1 MAKRDLPRWPADK
14 VERRPVDSLI
24 PYARNARTH
33 SDAQVAQIAAAIRE
47 WGWTNPILVAEDG
60 TIIAGHGRVLAAM
73 KLGLADVPVMVA
85 AGWTDAQRRAYI
97 LADNKLTLNGGW
109 DADML
114 ALELGDLNS
123 DGFDLALTGF
133 GDKELLGLLGSE
145 VEKVELH
152 GDPEDVPEAPSAP
165 VSRAGDVWVL
175 GRHRL
180 VCGDATSKD
189 DWDRLEIPR
198 PSIAF
203 TSPPYGV
210 GGSARI
216 RDHYVPGKKA
226 LSSLYASHADDP
238 GEWPDLMRGWTNLAI
253 AFTDCVVCN
262 VQTLANNKR
271 SLIAWQAEYA
281 EHLVDIAVWDK
292 GQGAPQMH
300 PNVLTNAF
308 EWIFLL
314 SPERGASRSIV
325 LADFHGTESNV
336 VRIAK
341 GVREYSDIHRATM
354 PVELAEWA
362 IRVVGAKATS
372 VVDPFSGTGTTLIAA
387 EMHRK
392 DARLIEIDP
401 TYCDVIVRRWQDFT
415 GKTATLEGD
424 GRTFDEISV
433 ARRKA

>member
-1 MAKRDLPRWPADK
+1 MAAKLKIQYVPLDD
-14 VERRPVDSLI
+14 LI
-24 PYARNARTH
+24 PYARNSRTH
-33 SDAQVAQIAAAIRE
+33 SDDQVAQIAASIRE
-47 WGWTNPILVAEDG
+47 FGFTVPVLVDG
-60 TIIAGHGRVLAAM
+60 QNGLIAGHGRVMAAR
-73 KLGLADVPVMVA
+73 KLGMESVPCIRVDYLS
-85 AGWTDAQRRAYI
+85 DAQKRAYV

-109 DADML
+109 DTDLL
-114 ALELGDLNS
+114 ALELGDLKS

-133 GDKELLGLLGSE
+133 GDEEILGLLGSAVSE
-145 VEKVELH
+145 VELQ
-152 GDPEDVPEAPSAP
+152 GNPDMIPEAPSKP
-165 VSRAGDVWVL
+165 VSRAGDVWL
-175 GRHRL
+175 MGRHRL
-180 VCGDATSKD
+180 VCGDATSQD

-198 PSIAF
+198 PSIVF

-210 GGSARI
+210 GGNARI
-216 RDHYVPGKKA
+216 RDHYAPGKEA

-253 AFTDCVVCN
+253 TFTDCVVCN

-281 EHLVDIAVWDK
+281 EHLVDVAIWDK
-292 GQGAPQMH
+292 GHGAPQMH

-308 EWIFLL
+308 EWIFVL
-314 SPERGASRSIV
+314 SPERGASRSIA

-372 VVDPFSGTGTTLIAA
+372 VVDPFGGTGTTLIAA
-387 EMHRK
+387 EMHGK
-392 DARLIEIDP
+392 AARLIEIDA
-401 TYCDVIVRRWQDFT
+401 TYCDVVVRRWQAFT
-415 GKTATLEGD
+415 GCEATLDID
-424 GRTFDEISV
+424 GRTFDEV
-433 ARRKA
+433 CAERAKEPQ